1 MSLECAIASAARTFN
16 VLMIYP
22 RFAGGTFW
30 NFAATCEVFGA
41 RYPATPLGL
50 ITVAALLPP
59 AWPVRLVNRNTE
71 ELADG
76 DLAWADLVMTG
87 GMLSQQHDTLE
98 IIAICRAHGKPVV
111 VGGPAVTSSPH
122 IYAGANFRVLGEAEG
137 IIDKFIAAWEAGATE
152 GLFEAE
158 KFTVDVTKSPIPR
171 FDLLKFDQYLY
182 VGVQFSRGC
191 PFTCEFCD
199 IIELYGRVP
208 RAKTNAQMLTEIEAL
223 YRLGYRGHVD
233 FVDDNLIGNK
243 KAVRSFLVD
252 LRTWLDEHDYPFE
265 FTTEASINLADDT
278 RLLQAMNEANFVGV
292 FVGIESPDT
301 DTLIETKKK
310 QNTRRSLVD
319 SVHKIY
325 AAGLFVHAG
334 FIVGF
339 DTEKNA
345 VADTMVDF
353 IEDAAIPVCMVGLL
367 YALPNTQLT
376 RRLEREGRLYPEPD
390 VVPKG
395 NVDQCTHGLNFDT
408 LRPKQAILLDYKR
421 VLERIYDPVAFA
433 GRLRRLAGMLDNSK
447 RKRQTR
453 ADDARRRF
461 GASEILHRIIT
472 NLPEP
477 RAMFRQTLAECMS
490 INPRSARWIM
500 ALMGLYLH
508 LGPFSRYVIQQ
519 IEQKI
524 EEIEKDGFDPR
535 RSTEP
540 PRPAL
545 VSPNDGSGPDGAS
558 APDLA
563 DLQPVL
569 AAPVRAAYGP

>member
-1 MSLECAIASAARTFN
+1 MVSAQRAFN

-41 RYPATPLGL
+41 RYPAAPLGL
-50 ITVAALLPP
+50 ITVAALLSPS
-59 AWPVRLVNRNTE
+59 WSIRLIDRNSE
-71 ELADG
+71 ELADS

-87 GMLSQQHDTLE
+87 GMFPQQYDTLE
-98 IIAICRAHGKPVV
+98 IIEICRASGKPVV
-111 VGGPAVTSSPH
+111 VGGPGVTSSPH
-122 IYAGANFRVLGEAEG
+122 IYKRANFQVRGEAEG

-152 GLFEAE
+152 GVFEAE
-158 KFTVDVTKSPIPR
+158 KFQVDVTKSPIPR
-171 FDLLKFDQYLY
+171 FDLLKFGHYLH

-208 RAKTNAQMLTEIEAL
+208 RAKTNAQMLAELETL

-243 KAVRSFLVD
+243 KAVRSFVVE
-252 LRTWLDEHDYPFE
+252 LRTWLEEHDYPFE
-265 FTTEASINLADDT
+265 FTTEASVNLADDAN
-278 RLLQAMNEANFVGV
+278 LLRALNEANFVGV

-301 DTLIETKKK
+301 DTLIMTKKK
-310 QNTRRSLVD
+310 QNTRRSLVE
-319 SVHKIY
+319 SIHKIY

-345 VADTMVDF
+345 VADAMVEF
-353 IEDAAIPVCMVGLL
+353 IEEAAIPVCMVGLL

-376 RRLEREGRLYPEPD
+376 RRLEREGRLYPEPE
-390 VVPKG
+390 VIPRG

-408 LRPKQAILLDYKR
+408 LRPKQEILLDYKR

-433 GRLRRLAGMLDNSK
+433 GRLGRLAGLLDNST
-447 RKRQTR
+447 RKRRTR

-461 GASEILHRIIT
+461 GVSASEILHRIIT

-477 RAMFRQTLAECMS
+477 RNMFRQTFAECMS
-490 INPRSARWIM
+490 TNPRSARWIV
-500 ALMGLYLH
+500 ALMGFYLH
-508 LGPFSRYVIQQ
+508 LGPFSHYVIHRIEQQ
-519 IEQKI
+519 IDELDR
-524 EEIEKDGFDPR
+524 DGFDPR
-535 RSTEP
+535 R
-540 PRPAL
+540 
-545 VSPNDGSGPDGAS
+545 
-558 APDLA
+558 
-563 DLQPVL
+563 
-569 AAPVRAAYGP
+569 AA